1 MELELA
7 ATIAQLTQRRSEEI
21 KKKNGG
27 NSGGGLEMDPNLTY
41 PVILNASI
49 NATLSPAPSNVIKD
63 WLPSIISIIVVI
75 MAGLTTYF
83 FTARIEERKR
93 EYELKKETYIG
104 YLEILCDINLF
115 FRTDST
121 ETESKDKLNKLKRE
135 IEIILLKFSIC
146 NASLQVKELTG
157 KLQNN
162 LVPRLTSKVIKSKEI
177 QINQEIEYLTL
188 EIALVQAM
196 KEDLYS
202 KAKSRW
208 PFRK

>member
-1 MELELA
+1 VGWPTKAKVLKPCR
-7 ATIAQLTQRRSEEI
+7 QVGKRRRLRV
-21 KKKNGG
+21 GG
-27 NSGGGLEMDPNLTY
+27 SGGGLEMDPNLTY
-41 PVILNASI
+41 PVILNAPI
-49 NATLSPAPSNVIKD
+49 NVTLSPAPSNIIKD

-83 FTARIEERKR
+83 FTAIIEERKR

-115 FRTDST
+115 FRTNST
-121 ETESKDKLNKLKRE
+121 ETESKDELNRLNRG
-135 IEIILLKFSIC
+135 IEIILLKFGIC
-146 NASLQVKELTG
+146 NASLQVKKLTG

-162 LVPRLTSKVIKSKEI
+162 LVPRLTSKVIKGKEI
-177 QINQEIEYLTL
+177 QIDPQIEYLEL

-196 KEDLYS
+196 KEDLHS